1 MIPMISKIIN
11 ISTQERG
18 QPMAKQKERI
28 IRRIPADVDTV
39 LRVEAAR
46 KDISVN
52 DLVLQIL
59 TKEAKR
65 LEKKGRG

>member
-1 MIPMISKIIN
+1 
-11 ISTQERG
+11 
-18 QPMAKQKERI
+18 MAKQKERI